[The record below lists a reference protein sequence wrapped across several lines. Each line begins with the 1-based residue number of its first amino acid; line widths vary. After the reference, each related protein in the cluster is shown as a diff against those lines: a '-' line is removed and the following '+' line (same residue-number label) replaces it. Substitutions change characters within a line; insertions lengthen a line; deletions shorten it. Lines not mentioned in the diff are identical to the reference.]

1 MSERQPRA
9 QAGLIS
15 KVHLQHEI
23 TLLRLGEVIV
33 LSKQKKSM
41 KGVKE
46 MKNQRNMFQT
56 KEQDKISEID
66 FKEWR

>member
-33 LSKQKKSM
+33 LSKAKKSM

-46 MKNQRNMFQT
+46 NEK
-56 KEQDKISEID
+56 SEEYVPN
-66 FKEWR
+66 KRTR